1 MRLNPVAER
10 TCFSQVLDDG
20 TSFAGGRHGGASYG
34 WDCDGAPFDNSVG
47 RRSPNLRDNGLGL
60 THFDRHSKCSGP
72 VDWQL
77 AVPNGNCAPPPKKHT
92 HTTTPTHAHHRP
104 TAPQPIDTAPE
115 YHPLSRSPDLYALR
129 VHPDSCVGRG
139 HTRALFRLWRPL

>member
-1 MRLNPVAER
+1 MAYSERLPTRLNPLAER

-34 WDCDGAPFDNSVG
+34 WDCDGAPFDNSIG

-60 THFDRHSKCSGP
+60 THFDRKSKCSGP
-72 VDWQL
+72 VHWQL
-77 AVPNGNCAPPPKKHT
+77 AVPNGNCAPFPSRPPPAKNKT
-92 HTTTPTHAHHRP
+92 RTPTHAHHRP

-115 YHPLSRSPDLYALR
+115 YHPLSE
-129 VHPDSCVGRG
+129 
-139 HTRALFRLWRPL
+139 RLISMHGVCT